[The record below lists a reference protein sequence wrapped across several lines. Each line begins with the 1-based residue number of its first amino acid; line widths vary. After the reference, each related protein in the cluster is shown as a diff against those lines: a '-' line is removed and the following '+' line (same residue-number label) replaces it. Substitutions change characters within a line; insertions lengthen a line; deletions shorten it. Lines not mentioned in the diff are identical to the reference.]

1 MMTISRKVLLP
12 LPNYDFDPTE
22 VCVSWQ
28 VITQAGH
35 QVVFATPDGGPA
47 QADAMMLSGEGLDPW
62 GFIPGLKRIKL
73 IGRLLRADRN
83 AQIAYTQMLQ
93 DEAFNAPLSYSDLKV
108 EDFDGLILPGG
119 HAKRIKPYL
128 ESTDL
133 QNLVVDFF
141 ESGTS
146 TNDHKPV
153 GAICHGTVVPAR
165 SISPTTG
172 RSVLYGRKTTGL
184 TWRQEKLAWNLTRYF
199 ARFWD
204 PHYYRTYLEAAGEA
218 EGFRSVEG
226 EVKRSLA
233 RDEDF
238 IDVAADN
245 KDFKIKTGIKRDGP
259 EDARPAFVVRDGQYV
274 SARWPGDVHTFAKEF
289 VELL

>member
-12 LPNYDFDPTE
+12 LPNFDFDPTE

-62 GFIPGLKRIKL
+62 GFIPGLKRLKL
-73 IGRLLRADRN
+73 IGLLLRADRN
-83 AQIAYTQMLQ
+83 AQTAYAQMVQ
-93 DEAFNAPLSYSDLKV
+93 DEAFNAPLSYSELNV

-146 TNDHKPV
+146 TKDHKPV

-172 RSVLYGRKTTGL
+172 RSVLHGRKTTGL

-233 RDEDF
+233 HDEDF
-238 IDVAADN
+238 IDVPADS

-259 EDARPAFVVRDGQYV
+259 EDTRPAFVVQDGQYV
-274 SARWPGDVHTFAKEF
+274 SARWPGDVHTFAKKF

>member
-1 MMTISRKVLLP
+1 MTTSRKILLP
-12 LPNYDFDPTE
+12 LPNFDFDPTE

-28 VITQAGH
+28 IITQAGH

-62 GFIPGLKRIKL
+62 GFIPGLKKFTL
-73 IGRLLRADRN
+73 IGRQLRADKN
-83 AQIAYTQMLQ
+83 AQAAYAQMLQ
-93 DEAFNAPLSYSDLKV
+93 DEAFNAPLAYGDLNV

-128 ESTDL
+128 ESDVL
-133 QNLVVDFF
+133 QSLVVDFF

-146 TNDHKPV
+146 REDHKPV
-153 GAICHGTVVPAR
+153 GAICHGVVVPAR
-165 SISPTTG
+165 SLSPTTG
-172 RSVLYGRKTTGL
+172 HSVLHGRKTTGL

-204 PHYYRTYLEAAGEA
+204 PHYYRTYLEEAGEA
-218 EGFRSVEG
+218 DGFRSVEA

-233 RDEDF
+233 HEEDF
-238 IDVAADN
+238 VDVTADD

-259 EDARPAFVVRDGQYV
+259 DDARPGFVVQDGKYV
-274 SARWPGDVHTFAKEF
+274 SARWPGDVHTFAKKF
-289 VELL
+289 VEMF